1 MKNIYIDVEKSIKDL
16 QKIFENTDGG
26 DERLRAFNQEALKKF
41 KNLESEGLKELESLK
56 NNEEWEKFTIAF
68 YGETGAG
75 KSTLIECLRLFFKEP
90 SKINQ
95 QERFK
100 RLYADVKNS
109 NYVKNYR
116 GSEHAELEKLQD
128 GAIIGDG
135 RSDFTEKTES
145 YTLKHNNQS
154 FVLLDVPGIE
164 GNEKK
169 VKQQISDAT
178 RKAHAIFYVTKTP
191 APPQKGEEKKEGT
204 IEKIQKQ
211 LDSQTEVYTLFNKPI
226 TSPRALKDGL
236 IDENEKKSL
245 RDLDEKM
252 KAILGKHYEGHQIVS
267 TQAAFYGLSSALLP
281 ESDFYKNKQKFLDFF
296 KVEELLLK
304 SHFKQLGKF
313 ITETLLENSRKK
325 IIESNCN
332 KALKV
337 IEKLQKAI
345 TTTIDR
351 KINPTIKELK
361 NAQPESRSN
370 LDLSR
375 DKFVSNLRKSVF
387 DAIERFKTDLREEMY
402 KHIDKDIEDDE
413 CKRKFEVELQQG
425 MKELGEN
432 IKKQFE
438 KDEQQFLKDIKE
450 TIKQFE
456 ERIKDSLAMLEYI
469 SIYSGNTDFNF
480 NIDSGINKIGLFA
493 SIGGLVI
500 LGLVNIW
507 NPMGWIELAL
517 AGLLGLVGIV
527 KSVWSWFSSDYK
539 KSQQKK
545 EVDKN
550 LDKFCEKI
558 TEDMRNQIENGK
570 KGASEMI
577 ENLKAGLNDLVVCY
591 ERMREGLIKAGEGL
605 WQIDNNIKTR
615 IAQ

>member
-1 MKNIYIDVEKSIKDL
+1 MKNIYLDVEKSIKDL

-26 DERLRAFNQEALKKF
+26 DARLREFNQEALEKF

-100 RLYADVKNS
+100 RLYANIKNHES
-109 NYVKNYR
+109 
-116 GSEHAELEKLQD
+116 SEHTELEKLQD

-135 RSDFTEKTES
+135 RSDSTLETKS
-145 YTLKHNNQS
+145 YTFKHNNQS

-164 GNEKK
+164 GDEKK
-169 VKQQISDAT
+169 VKQQIFNAT

-191 APPQKGEEKKEGT
+191 APPQKGEEGKEGT

-211 LDSQTEVYTLFNKPI
+211 LASQTEVYTLYNKSI
-226 TSPRALKDGL
+226 NSPRALKDGL

-267 TQAAFYGLSSALLP
+267 AQAAFYGLSSALLP
-281 ESDFYKNKQKFLDFF
+281 ESDFYKKKQKFLEFF
-296 KVEELLLK
+296 KIEELLLK
-304 SHFKQLGKF
+304 SHFKQLGEF
-313 ITETLLENSRKK
+313 IAGTLLKNSRKK

-345 TTTIDR
+345 VTTIDR
-351 KINPTIKELK
+351 QINPTIKEIK
-361 NAQPESRSN
+361 DRQKETYSN
-370 LDLSR
+370 LDHSR
-375 DKFVSNLRKSVF
+375 DKFVSNLNNSVSKE
-387 DAIERFKTDLREEMY
+387 IERFKSDLRIEMY
-402 KHIDKDIEDDE
+402 ERIEKDIENNA
-413 CKRKFEVELQQG
+413 CKVMFKHELQKG
-425 MKELGEN
+425 MEKLHKD
-432 IKKQFE
+432 IKKRFE
-438 KDEQQFLKDIKE
+438 KDEQQFRKDLQEDIE
-450 TIKQFE
+450 QFE
-456 ERIKDSLAMLEYI
+456 ERIKDSLVMLNHI
-469 SIYSGNTDFNF
+469 NINSGFDPNF
-480 NIDSGINKIGLFA
+480 NIHSGINELGLFVSVA
-493 SIGGLVI
+493 GLVI
-500 LGLVNIW
+500 LGIVNIW
-507 NPMGWIELAL
+507 NPMGWIELSL
-517 AGLLGLVGIV
+517 AGLLGLIGVG

-539 KSQQKK
+539 KSQQRK

-550 LDKFCEKI
+550 LNKVCGIIEEEVRNKI
-558 TEDMRNQIENGK
+558 EDAK
-570 KGASEMI
+570 KGIFEKVES
-577 ENLKAGLNDLVVCY
+577 LKVRLNDSVVCY
-591 ERMREGLIKAGEGL
+591 ERMKEGLIKASEGL